1 MPCIRVYATGHN
13 TFPRLYL
20 IAAKSGR
27 VKITLFVRP
36 RFIDL
41 AFRHSSVN
49 LVRVSPK
56 RHNGCICPSAQY
68 PLLAVARS
76 MLPNRTFWFLRKNYR
91 VRTLRTDK
99 TVSRQLVVTN
109 WLWVRRSVFLHTH
122 TLLSRFFQIF
132 AHKRVGTCGI
142 YEGKFYS
149 EKKIPQCLF
158 LLSSSKKKEKKA
170 ILDARNPKVL
180 NKIPYLT
187 YPTHRVAA
195 IIHGRQVDAGQTLRI
210 WIRNL
215 RLSTN
220 GICIHI
226 ACSGKRLAASQNRVS
241 FTYHSW
247 LDKIVVWRIIIRRCC
262 FCELQAGQRTYIY
275 IYLKRIARPW
285 K

>member
-1 MPCIRVYATGHN
+1 MRFTNTWATWSVGRSVGWFYELGERSATRRNGSSSKSFRSRMPCIRVYATGHN

-99 TVSRQLVVTN
+99 TVSRQLDVTN
-109 WLWVRRSVFLHTH
+109 
-122 TLLSRFFQIF
+122 
-132 AHKRVGTCGI
+132 
-142 YEGKFYS
+142 
-149 EKKIPQCLF
+149 
-158 LLSSSKKKEKKA
+158 
-170 ILDARNPKVL
+170 
-180 NKIPYLT
+180 
-187 YPTHRVAA
+187 
-195 IIHGRQVDAGQTLRI
+195 
-210 WIRNL
+210 
-215 RLSTN
+215 
-220 GICIHI
+220 
-226 ACSGKRLAASQNRVS
+226 
-241 FTYHSW
+241 
-247 LDKIVVWRIIIRRCC
+247 
-262 FCELQAGQRTYIY
+262 
-275 IYLKRIARPW
+275 
-285 K
+285 